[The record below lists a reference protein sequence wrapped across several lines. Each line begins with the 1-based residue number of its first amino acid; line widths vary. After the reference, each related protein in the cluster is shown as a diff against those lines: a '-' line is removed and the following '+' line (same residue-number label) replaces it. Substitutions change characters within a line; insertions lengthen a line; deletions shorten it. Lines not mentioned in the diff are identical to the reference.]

1 MTAAGFVINPT
12 TNQPGAWQTP
22 AGIPVDLMVPEE
34 LAGAGGRATRGARL
48 PPHSKRA
55 MRRATGL
62 EAALVDS
69 TIETVTAL
77 DPADTRSFDV
87 RVAGSAA
94 LIVAKMHKLMERLDH
109 PDRLNDKDAHDIYRI
124 LRAVDTTE
132 LADGFRTVL
141 REAVSAD
148 VTRAAITGIKQHL
161 AAGPDSTFAHM
172 AGRAAPRRGSVSR
185 QRCLSRPRSW
195 LKTCS
200 KHWPDGRAPPAD
212 ARRART
218 DAGAGPTR
226 ADSHRRGVRDQLRP
240 LSFSLAG
247 GMPPAVRSTT
257 PVSSTEAGGVA
268 SISAT
273 GTSETAGSAFSPAA
287 VFVVVAPGV
296 RSV

>member
-1 MTAAGFVINPT
+1 MTRDLLEESRGALLDALEALAEHRDAVVIIGAQAIYLRTPAAPVALAEATKDSDLALDPRRLGPRPLIEEAMTAAGFVINPT

-161 AAGPDSTFAHM
+161 AAGPDSTFAYM
-172 AGRAAPRRGSVSR
+172 AGRAEEGI
-185 QRCLSRPRSW
+185 
-195 LKTCS
+195 
-200 KHWPDGRAPPAD
+200 GEPA
-212 ARRART
+212 T
-218 DAGAGPTR
+218 
-226 ADSHRRGVRDQLRP
+226 V
-240 LSFSLAG
+240 SLA
-247 GMPPAVRSTT
+247 A
-257 PVSSTEAGGVA
+257 AFLA
-268 SISAT
+268 QDLL
-273 GTSETAGSAFSPAA
+273 ETLA
-287 VFVVVAPGV
+287 
-296 RSV
+296 